1 MEITNEMR
9 DLGDLIEKY
18 LKNEVDPLVAEYD
31 ARGEY
36 PEKIYNELIDM
47 GLNLLAVPTEYDG
60 LMVDHK
66 TETYI
71 AEILGRH
78 DCGIGSAIG
87 VTNSA
92 CTTMNYFGTED
103 QKKDFFGILTSGKLA
118 GFCLTEPN
126 AGSDSA
132 SVKTTAV
139 LDGDEYVLN
148 GTKCFITNGGI
159 AGVYIVFASM
169 DLSKGT
175 KGLSAFYV
183 ESDRKGLT
191 IGKHEDKMGIRLSN
205 TTQVIFEDC
214 RIPKDHLLGEEGK
227 GFIYAMKTLGI
238 SRNFVGGLAVGL
250 AQRAIDECKEYV
262 KNRVQFGKPIAYKQ
276 GIQFMLA
283 DMQTQTA
290 AARTLAYHAADLIDK
305 KGDYEIYASMSKL
318 FASDVAMKVTTDGV
332 QILGGYGYMKEYPM
346 EKLMRDAKILQIY
359 EGTNQIQRLVIAN
372 KLLYEK

>member
-1 MEITNEMR
+1 
-9 DLGDLIEKY
+9 
-18 LKNEVDPLVAEYD
+18 
-31 ARGEY
+31 
-36 PEKIYNELIDM
+36 M

-159 AGVYIVFASM
+159 AGVYIVFAST

-359 EGTNQIQRLVIAN
+359 EGTNQIQRVVISN
-372 KLLYEK
+372 NMLFK

>member
-159 AGVYIVFASM
+159 AGVYIVFAST

-183 ESDRKGLT
+183 ESDRKGL
-191 IGKHEDKMGIRLSN
+191 RFFLN
-205 TTQVIFEDC
+205 
-214 RIPKDHLLGEEGK
+214 
-227 GFIYAMKTLGI
+227 
-238 SRNFVGGLAVGL
+238 
-250 AQRAIDECKEYV
+250 
-262 KNRVQFGKPIAYKQ
+262 
-276 GIQFMLA
+276 
-283 DMQTQTA
+283 
-290 AARTLAYHAADLIDK
+290 
-305 KGDYEIYASMSKL
+305 
-318 FASDVAMKVTTDGV
+318 
-332 QILGGYGYMKEYPM
+332 
-346 EKLMRDAKILQIY
+346 
-359 EGTNQIQRLVIAN
+359 
-372 KLLYEK
+372 

>member
-18 LKNEVDPLVAEYD
+18 FKNEVDPVVAEYD
-31 ARGEY
+31 AKGEL
-36 PEKIYNELIDM
+36 PEKIYNDLIEM
-47 GLNLLAVPTEYDG
+47 GLNLLAVPTEFDG

-78 DCGIGSAIG
+78 DCGIASAIG
-87 VTNSA
+87 VNTSA
-92 CTTMNYFGTED
+92 CATMNFFGKDE

-159 AGVYIVFASM
+159 AGVYIVFAST

-183 ESDRKGLT
+183 ESDREGLI

-214 RIPKDHLLGEEGK
+214 RIPKDHLIGEEGK
-227 GFIYAMKTLGI
+227 GFKYAMKTLGT
-238 SRNFVGGLAVGL
+238 SRNFVGGMAVGL
-250 AQRAIDECKEYV
+250 AQRAIDECVEYA
-262 KNRVQFGKPIAYKQ
+262 KSRVQFGKPIAYKQ

-290 AARTLAYHAADLIDK
+290 AARELTYHAADLIDK
-305 KGDYEIYASMSKL
+305 NGDYEMYVSMSKL

-332 QILGGYGYMKEYPM
+332 QIFGGYGYMKEYPM

-359 EGTNQIQRLVIAN
+359 EGTNQIQRVVISN
-372 KLLYEK
+372 IMLSK

>member
-9 DLGDLIEKY
+9 DLWDLIEKY

-159 AGVYIVFASM
+159 AGVYIVFAST

-305 KGDYEIYASMSKL
+305 NGEYRYFSNSFKD
-318 FASDVAMKVTTDGV
+318 DDMKVV
-332 QILGGYGYMKEYPM
+332 LSCILPIMYICAIFFKS
-346 EKLMRDAKILQIY
+346 
-359 EGTNQIQRLVIAN
+359 VAN
-372 KLLYEK
+372 NI